1 MILPG
6 GASQREDSFGSA
18 RLCPWRRAGIP
29 LELTGARDKPA
40 SGETTTDLKP
50 RRFLLVA
57 LLAAGTATFV
67 LAALRRRREDLA
79 PVPYARPEGGERE
92 GEFELFIGS

>member
-1 MILPG
+1 M
-6 GASQREDSFGSA
+6 
-18 RLCPWRRAGIP
+18 RA
-29 LELTGARDKPA
+29 T
-40 SGETTTDLKP
+40 LKT

-57 LLAAGTATFV
+57 LLAGTAAFLIV
-67 LAALRRRREDLA
+67 AMRRRRESPG

>member
-1 MILPG
+1 MT
-6 GASQREDSFGSA
+6 A
-18 RLCPWRRAGIP
+18 
-29 LELTGARDKPA
+29 T
-40 SGETTTDLKP
+40 LKT

-57 LLAAGTATFV
+57 LLAGTAAFLFV
-67 LAALRRRREDLA
+67 AMRKRRESPG

>member
-1 MILPG
+1 MTIN
-6 GASQREDSFGSA
+6 
-18 RLCPWRRAGIP
+18 
-29 LELTGARDKPA
+29 
-40 SGETTTDLKP
+40 LKT

-57 LLAAGTATFV
+57 LLAGTAAFLFV
-67 LAALRRRREDLA
+67 AVSRRRESPI

>member
-1 MILPG
+1 M
-6 GASQREDSFGSA
+6 
-18 RLCPWRRAGIP
+18 RA
-29 LELTGARDKPA
+29 T
-40 SGETTTDLKP
+40 LKT

-57 LLAAGTATFV
+57 LLAGM
-67 LAALRRRREDLA
+67 AAFLIVAMRRRRESPG